1 MNRRVT
7 WWLMVTLVLVLDVV
21 TVVFHLLAPP
31 WQGILLGASGVV
43 IAAFLAI
50 RVLDW
55 RMQRRHRR
63 EAYAA
68 PGFASASAGRAAL
81 LPARR

>member
-7 WWLMVTLVLVLDVV
+7 WWLMVALVLVLDVV

-31 WQGILLGASGVV
+31 WQGILLGASGAIV
-43 IAAFLAI
+43 AAFLAI
-50 RVLDW
+50 RAQDW

-68 PGFASASAGRAAL
+68 PGFAARAAGG
-81 LPARR
+81 AASSA